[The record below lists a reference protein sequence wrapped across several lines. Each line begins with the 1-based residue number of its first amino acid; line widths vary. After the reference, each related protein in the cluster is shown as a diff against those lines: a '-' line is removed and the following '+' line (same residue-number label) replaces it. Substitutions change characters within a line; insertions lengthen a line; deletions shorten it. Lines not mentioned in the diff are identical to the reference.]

1 MTKDEIIVLL
11 RGNLWANNLG
21 EIENIDRAA
30 EKIEARFKLLNSQ
43 LRDARID
50 LEDNMTSQ
58 GWSHFMDNN

>member
-50 LEDNMTSQ
+50 LEDNMASQ